1 MVEKVQLVLPV
12 QSIVAPSGSIVF
24 VKLYVVLQIYIF
36 GSTNLCYA
44 NLRFGVESSN
54 ESMREVCKHF
64 NVQLIELHDIEK
76 QNGHPS
82 IAGMKSICDQLLEAI
97 D

>member
-1 MVEKVQLVLPV
+1 M
-12 QSIVAPSGSIVF
+12 F
-24 VKLYVVLQIYIF
+24 LQF
-36 GSTNLCYA
+36 SLA
-44 NLRFGVESSN
+44 LHFGVESSN

-64 NVQLIELHDIEK
+64 NIQLIELHDIEK